1 MSHRSRRA
9 ARAARVVLAATLAG
23 APTLLS
29 AQQAVALAGPA
40 PVSVAAPVAAPAIT
54 PAAPVTGIVA
64 APVVD
69 APALPTADAAR
80 AAAVRPVRQAS
91 AQEQAALAGEA
102 AAPRRQNVGQPMAL
116 MIVGGAA
123 LVTGLIIG
131 GDVGTL
137 FAVGGAAVGLYGL
150 YQYLR

>member
-9 ARAARVVLAATLAG
+9 TRTARVLLAATLAG

-29 AQQAVALAGPA
+29 AQQAIALAGPVPP
-40 PVSVAAPVAAPAIT
+40 PVHVV
-54 PAAPVTGIVA
+54 
-64 APVVD
+64 APVVAPLVATPAVD
-69 APALPTADAAR
+69 APIVAVPALPAADAAR

-91 AQEQAALAGEA
+91 AQEQAALAGQA